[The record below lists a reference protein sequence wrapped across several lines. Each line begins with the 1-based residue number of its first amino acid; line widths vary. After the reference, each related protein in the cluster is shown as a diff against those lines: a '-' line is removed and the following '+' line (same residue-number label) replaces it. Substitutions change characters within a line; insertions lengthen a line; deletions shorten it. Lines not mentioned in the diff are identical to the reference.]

1 MRRSLIPIFNEL
13 EDIKDFFSAFDS
25 TLPNISREELSGI
38 SLYEDENKLYIEA
51 AVPGIRP
58 EDLCVTFDKGILW
71 IKGENKQEEKKVK
84 YYIKAHASFS
94 YRIPISNKIDE
105 QAIPDAVCKDGIVT
119 IIFSKSK
126 GTMAKK
132 IEVKA
137 K

>member
-71 IKGENKQEEKKVK
+71 IKGENKQKVLN
-84 YYIKAHASFS
+84 YVVRSILTNAFS
-94 YRIPISNKIDE
+94 VSPNRNCRNRICTSVSSPSSGESYLKQVLFFQKNI
-105 QAIPDAVCKDGIVT
+105 
-119 IIFSKSK
+119 
-126 GTMAKK
+126 
-132 IEVKA
+132 
-137 K
+137 